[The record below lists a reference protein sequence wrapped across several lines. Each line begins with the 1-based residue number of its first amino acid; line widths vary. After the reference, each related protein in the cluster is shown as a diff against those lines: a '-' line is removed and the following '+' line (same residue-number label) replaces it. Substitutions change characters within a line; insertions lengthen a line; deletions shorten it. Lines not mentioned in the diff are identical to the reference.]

1 MIRLKGVNTQLEVV
15 LGESV
20 GSELDV
26 VCSYGNIKFTSAEL
40 TDLDSR
46 ALKTT
51 NTTPIIIAGPSASET
66 DTVGVE
72 QISIYNDNGRA
83 HTVKVQINDGI
94 DTFVIK
100 GATLQ
105 PGDSLLYD
113 NGWAVE
119 KKNNIGSSS
128 NTTTTPLSPSQE
140 FIGPWENVDERDII
154 ASIECDTNA
163 TSYFEF
169 SDDQINFVSVP
180 PEGHPLFPGNH
191 EFHVKEKAGRFF
203 RLRIHNGLTAM
214 TYLRAYTYYGE
225 YRTPTASLNQ
235 SLSGDADATT
245 TRPSDFFDEVAIG
258 RREETHSHVM
268 FGNRSVLN
276 IADGSALICP
286 DNTTNT
292 PTIITAPD
300 TYTITYTPASDG
312 LGTNG
317 ALSLLIEH
325 IDQNGEE
332 QYDVHTLSNT
342 GSDVT
347 SFSGYGVNGMTVL
360 SSGAASPAVNDNNV
374 AAISIEDTTGGNVF
388 TYMPA
393 ATGISKTLVFYC
405 PFNATAV
412 LKKTRL
418 SATKITGAT
427 PVISWRGKVWVRN
440 TGITIDAYEEDM
452 DTALDNRL
460 EEDPGYAIDSGNVVW
475 VEAETDKNA
484 SVVSGRFVIVTYNNG
499 ILAAAGTGLYAGATI
514 AEHAIGEIG
523 IGGNS

>member
-20 GSELDV
+20 GSELDL

-163 TSYFEF
+163 TSYLEF
-169 SDDQINFVSVP
+169 SDDQINSVSVP

-214 TYLRAYTYYGE
+214 TYLRAYCYYGQ

-235 SLSGDADATT
+235 SLPGDADATT
-245 TRPSDFFDEVAIG
+245 TRPSDFTDEVVIG
-258 RREETHSHVM
+258 KREETLQDVI
-268 FGNRSVLN
+268 FGERSVLN
-276 IADGSALICP
+276 IADSPALIIP
-286 DNTTNT
+286 DNTTNS
-292 PTIITAPD
+292 PTIVTTPG
-300 TYTITYTPASDG
+300 TYTILYTPASDG
-312 LGTNG
+312 LGTTG
-317 ALSLLIEH
+317 ALTLQITH
-325 IDQNGEE
+325 IDHNGERAV
-332 QYDVHTLSNT
+332 DNHTLSNT

-347 SFSGYGVNGMTVL
+347 SFSGYGINKVVVT
-360 SSGAASPAVNDNNV
+360 SSGAAAGIDNANV
-374 AAISIEDTTGGNVF
+374 AAISFTETAGGGVLN
-388 TYMPA
+388 YMA
-393 ATGISKTLVFYC
+393 AGEGITKALIFYC
-405 PFNATAV
+405 PFNATTI
-412 LKKTRL
+412 LKSTRFTALKL
-418 SATKITGAT
+418 SGSN
-427 PVISWRGKVWVRN
+427 PVFTWHGFVYIRD
-440 TGITIDAYEEDM
+440 TGITLNPYDERMDSALVNRIEEDV
-452 DTALDNRL
+452 
-460 EEDPGYAIDSGNVVW
+460 EFPVPPGGVVW
-475 VEAETDKNA
+475 MEATTDKDA
-484 SVVSGRFVIVTYNNG
+484 SVVSGRFVVRVYTDG